1 MNQEYEQQPEEQQM
15 MEQAPQDQQVI
26 NAPSYEEI
34 MAAQKITFEDIK
46 AHLTG
51 PVLSFIGH
59 IVIIS
64 LLCSLMVYNDKPE
77 VREVQVTVME
87 IDTKELDKL
96 PEPPPPPEEPPQN
109 VDQNID
115 VERPT
120 TNSVSTDVNVTVESS
135 VATGQIGGDVI
146 DGPSVQLPNVLMV
159 APSSSSL
166 IMPGLMAGRGT
177 AGRRNA
183 IGKYNRGGASSS
195 SLERTT
201 TKGLNWLRD
210 HQNADGSWG
219 EAADKSPALT
229 ALATLAFLAHGET
242 PSSQEYGTCVLKAI
256 RKLIEFANN
265 SDGNGLIRNGAR
277 GYGHSM
283 VAYALSEAFALT
295 KIPMIE
301 EAMNKTITRVV
312 TGQNSLGSYNYD
324 YKNDP
329 DKESN
334 GAPRSD
340 LSVAGWN
347 YQALKA
353 AFAAGCTVKG
363 LETAIEV
370 GKNTGLKKTNYVSGG
385 GFSYTGSAAGGK
397 NSTPT
402 MAAVGTLCLQ
412 LFGEGKSKE
421 AQDGLRWLETA
432 QGGKFMKCDWKEAAP
447 TWFPLYQWYYQT
459 QAIFQGYSGT
469 GGNWDA
475 WNKEFQ
481 KALMKEQES
490 DGHWSSPSEKYGDKK
505 NEGSEGHIKGKS
517 PLDVYIYST
526 CLCTLMLEVYYRYL
540 PTFKVTSSDDG
551 AGAAPAK
558 KEGGDLKIE

>member
-1 MNQEYEQQPEEQQM
+1 MNQEYQQLPEDQQM
-15 MEQAPQDQQVI
+15 MDQVPQEQQI
-26 NAPSYEEI
+26 LSGPSYEEI

-51 PVLSFIGH
+51 PVISFIAH
-59 IVIIS
+59 IVVIS

-77 VREVQVTVME
+77 VKEVQVTVME
-87 IDTKELDKL
+87 IDNKELEKL
-96 PEPPPPPEEPPQN
+96 PEPPPPPPEDNTPQE
-109 VDQNID
+109 VTDTPVD

-120 TNSVSTDVNVTVESS
+120 TTSVTTDVNVQVSS
-135 VATGQIGGDVI
+135 EATGQIGGDVI
-146 DGPSVQLPNVLMV
+146 EGPSTQLPNVLMV

-177 AGRRNA
+177 AGRRTA
-183 IGKYNRGGASSS
+183 LGKYNRGGASAS
-195 SLERTT
+195 SLERST

-219 EAADKSPALT
+219 ENAGHSPAMT

-256 RKLIEFANN
+256 RKLIEFAN
-265 SDGNGLIRNGAR
+265 SGKADGLIAQPGN
-277 GYGHSM
+277 GYGHAM

-301 EAMNKTITRVV
+301 EAMNKTITKVV
-312 TGQNSLGSYNYD
+312 TGQNILGSYNYN

-329 DKESN
+329 DKESD
-334 GAPRSD
+334 GGPRSD

-370 GKNTGLKKTNYVSGG
+370 GKNVGLKKTSYNAASG
-385 GFSYTGSAAGGK
+385 GFSYSGTPTGGK
-397 NSTPT
+397 GASGT
-402 MAAVGTLCLQ
+402 MTSVGTLCLQ

-421 AQDGLRWLETA
+421 ALSGLRWIETA
-432 QGGKFMKCDWKEAAP
+432 QNGKHMKCDWQEGDARS
-447 TWFPLYQWYYQT
+447 LYQWYYQT
-459 QAIFQGYSGT
+459 QALFQGYSGS
-469 GGNWDA
+469 GGSWDT

-490 DGHWSSPSEKYGDKK
+490 DGHWTSPVEKYK
-505 NEGSEGHIKGKS
+505 NKNGEGEGHLKG
-517 PLDVYIYST
+517 LDQFIYST

-540 PTFKVTSSDDG
+540 PTFKVSSSD
-551 AGAAPAK
+551 APAAEGAAKKDAK
-558 KEGGDLKIE
+558 DELKIE

>member
-1 MNQEYEQQPEEQQM
+1 MNQEYQQSPEE
-15 MEQAPQDQQVI
+15 PQLPQEQQVI

-34 MAAQKITFEDIK
+34 IGTSEITFEDIK

-87 IDTKELDKL
+87 IDTKELEKL
-96 PEPPPPPEEPPQN
+96 PEPPPPPEEPLQN
-109 VDQNID
+109 VDQQID

-195 SLERTT
+195 SIERST

-210 HQNADGSWG
+210 HQNSDGSWG
-219 EAADKSPALT
+219 ETPDRIPALT

-265 SDGNGLIRNGAR
+265 ADANGLIKNGGR
-277 GYGHSM
+277 GYGHAM

-312 TGQNSLGSYNYD
+312 TGQNSLGGYDYNY
-324 YKNDP
+324 NRDP
-329 DKESN
+329 EKES
-334 GAPRSD
+334 GGKPRTD
-340 LSVAGWN
+340 LSIGGWN

-363 LETAIEV
+363 LETAIES
-370 GKNTGLKKTNYVSGG
+370 GIRCLQTVSYHPASG
-385 GFSYTGSAAGGK
+385 GFSYTAGASPSGR
-397 NSTPT
+397 PA
-402 MAAVGTLCLQ
+402 MPPVGTLCLQ
-412 LFGEGKSKE
+412 LFGQGKSKE
-421 AQDGLRWLETA
+421 ALSGLKWIETTNNG
-432 QGGKFMKCDWKEAAP
+432 QHMKCDWQANTKGMEV
-447 TWFPLYQWYYQT
+447 FHLYQWYYQT

-469 GGNWDA
+469 GASWDA

-490 DGHWSSPSEKYGDKK
+490 DGHWSSPNEKYGDKK
-505 NEGSEGHIKGKS
+505 GVEGTEGHLKGKS
-517 PLDVYIYST
+517 PLDLYIYST
-526 CLCTLMLEVYYRYL
+526 TLCTLMLEVYYRYL

-551 AGAAPAK
+551 GGAAPAK
-558 KEGGDLKIE
+558 KDGGDLKIE